1 MSIWFTADTHAGH
14 SNIIRYAHRP
24 FANVDEMD
32 ATLIRNWNE
41 RIGDH
46 DDVYHLGDLMFRLSR
61 KRAEEVLGQLRGRI
75 HLVRG
80 NHDRG
85 IEQYKDRFVW
95 IKDLAEVKVQ
105 DAGAPGGV
113 QRIMLCHYAMR
124 VWKHSHHGSFH
135 LYGHS
140 HGSLPEDPNS
150 RSFDVGVDAR
160 GYAPMSYDE
169 VKALMAKKTFVPL
182 DHHGDEV
189 LQEEM
194 RLMRADALEGMEGS

>member
-1 MSIWFTADTHAGH
+1 MVHRRHSLADLGH
-14 SNIIRYAHRP
+14 TNIIRYAHRP

-32 ATLIRNWNE
+32 ATLIRNWND
-41 RIGDH
+41 RIGNN

-61 KRAEEVLGQLRGRI
+61 KRAEEVLGQLCGRI

-85 IEQYKDRFVW
+85 IETYKEHFVW
-95 IKDLAEVKVQ
+95 IKDLAEVKVR
-105 DAGAPGGV
+105 DADAPGGV

-124 VWKHSHHGSFH
+124 VWKNSHHGAFH

-140 HGSLPEDPNS
+140 HGSLPDDPNA

-160 GYAPMSYDE
+160 GYAPVSYDE
-169 VKALMAKKTFVPL
+169 VKALMAKKHFVPI
-182 DHHGDEV
+182 DHHGDEE
-189 LQEEM
+189 LQREM
-194 RLMRADALEGMEGS
+194 NDAG